1 MSHTQLGS
9 IPSHVPPA
17 ASATVLAT
25 CVVAAADV
33 CTPAYI
39 VLWHIH
45 IVFVCPTPFSCPP
58 PPHSRARHSID
69 KMPRL
74 LFRANCS
81 LSCKNVA
88 ATCNVQAVL
97 SLFGCVCVCCLSV
110 VSDLVYVCV
119 CLSARPARLSVGA
132 HMIYE

>member
-81 LSCKNVA
+81 LSWKNVA

-97 SLFGCVCVCCLSV
+97 SLFGCVCVCVLTVCRV
-110 VSDLVYVCV
+110 GPCICVCV
-119 CLSARPARLSVGA
+119 SVRSSCPSVCRCT
-132 HMIYE
+132 HDL